1 MDNKIF
7 CMSRQKKEIIKH
19 LTKCKYFSLQVTQ
32 ERKKGDKMFLRLLFV
47 WTKWLSSKYYPWPD
61 DLFMKNCTH
70 ASYSVSCLNMN
81 LCVAKNILKHVT
93 NCKNALLRFIVF
105 RLIHHLAFFVAQR
118 MNENRYE
125 IKFCN
130 WIFNYWIFSLSYFCS
145 F

>member
-1 MDNKIF
+1 MWW
-7 CMSRQKKEIIKH
+7 IIK
-19 LTKCKYFSLQVTQ
+19 YFVCHDKRRKSLKILQNANISQLQVTQ
-32 ERKKGDKMFLRLLFV
+32 ERKKGDKIFLRLLFV

-70 ASYSVSCLNMN
+70 ASYSVSCLDMN
-81 LCVAKNILKHVT
+81 LRDAKNVLKHVT

-105 RLIHHLAFFVAQR
+105 LLIHHLAFFVAQR

-130 WIFNYWIFSLSYFCS
+130 WIFNYWMFSLS
-145 F
+145 